1 MNKFLKYY
9 ASTYKGI
16 PRNAWLLSAVV
27 LINRSGGM
35 VLFFLSLYLTKEL
48 GHSVSTAGAIISV
61 YGIGSLVG
69 SLLGGYLTDKVG
81 PNNVMLF
88 SLLLGGFGFIAM
100 GQATDIYILGV
111 LTFIAAALNESFRP
125 ANATAFADACPP
137 EVRARGYVLN
147 RTAINLGVTIGPG
160 IGGFL
165 AMISY
170 SILFWVDG
178 LTCILAAIVFW
189 VILPKSETVEK
200 REEME
205 SKVNF
210 ASPYHDKL
218 FLLLLF
224 FLFGMGICF
233 VQLFNTWPL
242 YLKDIYFFDED
253 IIGILLAV
261 NAFTVVLLEMPLIH
275 RLEKGNTVKPMI
287 IGTFLLFA
295 GFCLLPWGNGF
306 GFALFAVL
314 IWTFGEIL
322 VFPLMAT
329 YIANRASDKTR
340 GKYMGLFTFTFSLA
354 FIIGP
359 IVGTT
364 AYQIDKGLVFYL
376 LSALGVIITL
386 MFVMVEKK
394 MISEQ

>member
-137 EVRARGYVLN
+137 
-147 RTAINLGVTIGPG
+147 
-160 IGGFL
+160 
-165 AMISY
+165 
-170 SILFWVDG
+170 
-178 LTCILAAIVFW
+178 
-189 VILPKSETVEK
+189 K
-200 REEME
+200 
-205 SKVNF
+205 
-210 ASPYHDKL
+210 
-218 FLLLLF
+218 
-224 FLFGMGICF
+224 
-233 VQLFNTWPL
+233 
-242 YLKDIYFFDED
+242 
-253 IIGILLAV
+253 
-261 NAFTVVLLEMPLIH
+261 
-275 RLEKGNTVKPMI
+275 
-287 IGTFLLFA
+287 
-295 GFCLLPWGNGF
+295 
-306 GFALFAVL
+306 
-314 IWTFGEIL
+314 
-322 VFPLMAT
+322 
-329 YIANRASDKTR
+329 
-340 GKYMGLFTFTFSLA
+340 
-354 FIIGP
+354 
-359 IVGTT
+359 
-364 AYQIDKGLVFYL
+364 
-376 LSALGVIITL
+376 
-386 MFVMVEKK
+386 
-394 MISEQ
+394 